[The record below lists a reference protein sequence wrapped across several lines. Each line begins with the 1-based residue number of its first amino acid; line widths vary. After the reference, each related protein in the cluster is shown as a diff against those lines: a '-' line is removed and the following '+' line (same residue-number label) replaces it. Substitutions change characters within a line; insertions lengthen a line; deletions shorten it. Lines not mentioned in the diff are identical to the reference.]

1 MVLISVVIPAYNI
14 EFILS
19 KCLDSILNQSFFDWE
34 LILVDDGSTD
44 NTPYIADNYARQYSQ
59 IKVIHK
65 ENGGVS
71 SARNIGLVNAV
82 GEWITFIDGDDCISK
97 DFFTIFANL
106 LSDENFDLF
115 MGDVEEIDTDGHSF
129 VEYGLQNCNVSTK
142 EALVQHKILRSGD
155 LHGKFFK
162 MNIIKKHNLQFSEQI
177 NYAEDG
183 LFLDK
188 YLSFCKQVYFSS
200 KIVYSYKRNT
210 NGLSFKLNSFDSE
223 YLCYRELKNVLSQI
237 AQKYDLSVQ
246 DLLHNT
252 PMLRTLSSLILYK
265 SYKDFLCWCK
275 NLDDIDL
282 FFLYKSIDTFR
293 VSRLLKMLY
302 QKETVFLFYI
312 CLKTYL
318 RMKKW
323 IQK

>member
-1 MVLISVVIPAYNI
+1 MILISVVVPAYNI
-14 EFILS
+14 DKYLS
-19 KCLDSILNQSFFDWE
+19 MCLDSVINQTFFNWE

-162 MNIIKKHNLQFSEQI
+162 MNIIKKRNLQFSEQI

-210 NGLSFKLNSFDSE
+210 NGLSFKLNSFESE
-223 YLCYRELKNVLSQI
+223 YLCYRELKKVLSHI
-237 AQKYDLSVQ
+237 AQKYNLSVQ
-246 DLLHNT
+246 DLLHKT
-252 PMLRTLSSLILYK
+252 PMLRTLRSLMLNG
-265 SYKDFLCWCK
+265 SYKDFLYW
-275 NLDDIDL
+275 NRQLDNIDL
-282 FFLYKSIDTFR
+282 FFLYGSLEIFR
-293 VSRLLKMLY
+293 ISQLLKKLH
-302 QKETVFLFYI
+302 QKKAVFLFYL

-318 RMKKW
+318 RMNKW
-323 IQK
+323 IHK